1 MTPPLKK
8 FSNIFH
14 EILNNQKPYS
24 FVTCAQYLCLFN
36 SVGAYPPILLRVNS
50 KFTDIMYQVHCTLSA
65 QLLLVI
71 ITELCSVCLCLSVPP
86 WEDPHNRVQ
95 TIVQTRQYITQHT
108 AFCLTQM
115 RQIFH
120 GRAVQGNSECLCRVL
135 KTTLFSYHLSQYFD
149 FSSPLPAYQCLT
161 ASEHCLNLIS
171 KT

>member
-86 WEDPHNRVQ
+86 WEDNRVQ
-95 TIVQTRQYITQHT
+95 TIVQTRQYITRHS
-108 AFCLTQM
+108 LLSHIDGE
-115 RQIFH
+115 IFH
-120 GRAVQGNSECLCRVL
+120 GRAEVAENETVVCMCSL
-135 KTTLFSYHLSQYFD
+135 KNAAKLRRQHAGEKYRKYAKRHVCFVN
-149 FSSPLPAYQCLT
+149 
-161 ASEHCLNLIS
+161 EHVPCPTSI
-171 KT
+171 